1 MLTSNQIRQINNQLN
16 ALQYF
21 SLLFQIDLKKSGLHL
36 SVLCTQ
42 IVAPDQMPSVVV
54 FLCVCLFFLYSLSV
68 YSLPQLPML
77 GEKFPPLFTLGEAV
91 ELCQRIQ

>member
-36 SVLCTQ
+36 SVL
-42 IVAPDQMPSVVV
+42 SV
-54 FLCVCLFFLYSLSV
+54 L
-68 YSLPQLPML
+68 
-77 GEKFPPLFTLGEAV
+77 K
-91 ELCQRIQ
+91 